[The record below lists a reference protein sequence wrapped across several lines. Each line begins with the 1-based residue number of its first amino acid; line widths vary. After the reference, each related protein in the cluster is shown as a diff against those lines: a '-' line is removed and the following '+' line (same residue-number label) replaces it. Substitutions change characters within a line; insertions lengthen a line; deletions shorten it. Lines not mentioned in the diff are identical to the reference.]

1 MFYSARYITIV
12 SIKEIFLHLLVIKR
26 HGVQWLL
33 GMYSFQ
39 KKVDR
44 AMTKMTIA
52 QYRTND
58 DTIEHRARL
67 WHLHLLPITTTCC
80 REK

>member
-1 MFYSARYITIV
+1 MLCRARYITIV
-12 SIKEIFLHLLVIKR
+12 SIKEIFLHRLVIKR
-26 HGVQWLL
+26 HGVQWVL

-52 QYRTND
+52 Q
-58 DTIEHRARL
+58 
-67 WHLHLLPITTTCC
+67 
-80 REK
+80 

>member
-1 MFYSARYITIV
+1 MLCSARYITIV
-12 SIKEIFLHLLVIKR
+12 SIKEIFLHLFVTKR

-39 KKVDR
+39 KKTDR

-52 QYRTND
+52 Q
-58 DTIEHRARL
+58 
-67 WHLHLLPITTTCC
+67 
-80 REK
+80 

>member
-33 GMYSFQ
+33 GMYSYK

-52 QYRTND
+52 Q
-58 DTIEHRARL
+58 
-67 WHLHLLPITTTCC
+67 
-80 REK
+80 